1 MIVMVGV
8 KMGKNKTID
17 MTKKLQNLVKVRK
30 TPIVV
35 TKQGSIKCK
44 TRNSNSS
51 SIESY
56 SYSNYN
62 N

>member
-1 MIVMVGV
+1 VGV

-30 TPIVV
+30 TPVVV
-35 TKQGSIKCK
+35 TKQGSIKNK
-44 TRNSNSS
+44 SKNSHSS

-62 N
+62 T

>member
-1 MIVMVGV
+1 MEIIVGV

-35 TKQGSIKCK
+35 TKQGSIKNK
-44 TRNSNSS
+44 SKNSSSS

-56 SYSNYN
+56 SYSSYN
-62 N
+62 T

>member
-1 MIVMVGV
+1 MVGV
-8 KMGKNKTID
+8 KMGKNKIID

-35 TKQGSIKCK
+35 TKQGSIKNK
-44 TRNSNSS
+44 TRNADSS

>member
-1 MIVMVGV
+1 MVGV
-8 KMGKNKTID
+8 KMAKNKTID
-17 MTKKLQNLVKVRK
+17 MTKKLQNLVKFRK

-35 TKQGSIKCK
+35 TKQGSIKNK

-56 SYSNYN
+56 SYSSYN
-62 N
+62 T

>member
-1 MIVMVGV
+1 MVGV

-35 TKQGSIKCK
+35 TKQGSIKNK
-44 TRNSNSS
+44 TRNANSS

-62 N
+62 T

>member
-1 MIVMVGV
+1 MIIMVGV

-35 TKQGSIKCK
+35 TKQGSIKYK

>member
-1 MIVMVGV
+1 MVGV
-8 KMGKNKTID
+8 KMGKSKTID

-35 TKQGSIKCK
+35 TKQGSIKSK
-44 TRNSNSS
+44 SRNSNSS

-56 SYSNYN
+56 SYSSYN

>member
-1 MIVMVGV
+1 MVGV
-8 KMGKNKTID
+8 KMGKSKTID
-17 MTKKLQNLVKVRK
+17 MTKKLKNLVKVRK

-35 TKQGSIKCK
+35 TKQGSIKNK
-44 TRNSNSS
+44 SRNSNSS

>member
-1 MIVMVGV
+1 
-8 KMGKNKTID
+8 MGKSKTID
-17 MTKKLQNLVKVRK
+17 MTKKLQNLVKVIK

-35 TKQGSIKCK
+35 TKQGSIKNK
-44 TRNSNSS
+44 SRNSNSS

-56 SYSNYN
+56 SYSSYN

>member
-1 MIVMVGV
+1 MVDV
-8 KMGKNKTID
+8 KMGKSKTID

-35 TKQGSIKCK
+35 TKQGSIKYK
-44 TRNSNSS
+44 SRNSKSS

-56 SYSNYN
+56 SYSSYN

>member
-1 MIVMVGV
+1 
-8 KMGKNKTID
+8 MGKNKTND

-35 TKQGSIKCK
+35 TKQGSIKYK
-44 TRNSNSS
+44 SRNSSSS

-62 N
+62 T